1 MESVLE
7 VYHHPYHPDFPVV
20 CLDESPKQLVKETI
34 ELMAV
39 EPGQAQRYNCK
50 YERNGV
56 PICLC
61 SVSQ

>member
-34 ELMAV
+34 EKFLSPTKRDAF
-39 EPGQAQRYNCK
+39 
-50 YERNGV
+50 
-56 PICLC
+56 
-61 SVSQ
+61 